1 MWLLENFE
9 LLPCLTN
16 VAYSVSIVQLWSRA
30 EINKQAHTL
39 VLYSLW
45 VKNARMIF
53 MFLKHGEIKNKNN
66 LAYEA

>member
-1 MWLLENFE
+1 M
-9 LLPCLTN
+9 
-16 VAYSVSIVQLWSRA
+16 AYSVSIVQLWSRA

-45 VKNARMIF
+45 AKNARMIF
-53 MFLKHGEIKNKNN
+53 MFEIKNKNN

>member
-1 MWLLENFE
+1 M
-9 LLPCLTN
+9 
-16 VAYSVSIVQLWSRA
+16 AYSVSIVQLWSRA

-45 VKNARMIF
+45 AKNARMIF
-53 MFLKHGEIKNKNN
+53 MFLKHSEIKNKNN